1 MRVID
6 LSTAIQP
13 GHFRWLGEQRLH
25 RTHDD
30 GHAQVTWLSGSV
42 HSFTHIDGPRH
53 FVRDGAA
60 TDAVPLDQVIGEAAV
75 VDVRGAGANAPI
87 TEAHMRAGGAHVRE
101 GDIALVRAGWDRA
114 RDIATPAFWA
124 DAPWMTEEAAR
135 WLRGRGVKAVGFDFP
150 QDRCIRNA
158 IIGLPEAAAG
168 EYVTH
173 QLLLVQGVIL
183 IEYLSNLMA
192 LENERTFLVC
202 APLKLIGSD
211 GAPARVIALEGLRQT

>member
-1 MRVID
+1 MRIID

-13 GHFRWLGEQRLH
+13 GHFRWRGEQRLH

-42 HSFTHIDGPRH
+42 HSFTHMDGPRH
-53 FVRDGAA
+53 FMREGAT

-75 VDVRGAGANAPI
+75 VDVCEARANAPI
-87 TEAHMRAGGAHVRE
+87 TEMHMRGAGSHVRE
-101 GDIALVRAGWDRA
+101 GDIVLVRAGWDRA
-114 RDIATPAFWA
+114 RDIATPAFWS

-135 WLRGRGVKAVGFDFP
+135 WLSERGAKAVGFDFP

-158 IIGLPEAAAG
+158 IMGLPEADAG

-173 QLLLVQGVIL
+173 QLLLKKGVIL

-192 LENERTFLVC
+192 LENLRTFLVC
-202 APLKLIGSD
+202 APLKLIASD
-211 GAPARVIALEGLRQT
+211 GAPARVIALEELGQT